1 MRNFRSY
8 AVLLAA
14 LTIFSPTFS
23 NVSPVFA
30 QEGTTV
36 SEEAKMLYEDAIGL
50 KKKGKQKEAINSY
63 IKALRKDRTI
73 LAFDDEGLI
82 EASYKD
88 SVAKLKESPD
98 DIKLLEVCGFLASVG
113 YSDNNTAITYYEKI
127 VELVEDEGVKERTQ
141 NLIERLRTSAAA
153 QLAYDSAVAA
163 EMRDERIKSWAE
175 MEKIDD
181 FAEER
186 AKSSDRAERLNE
198 AYSERESL
206 QNKIPQLEDELK
218 ELQESYDKADR
229 LWYTLKDE
237 LYERRRRRLKNDLAA
252 KKEELSAARKELSS
266 IEKTVSALEKEDDS
280 AKKKEEQSAF
290 NRERESDDSEE
301 SEDEDSAFN
310 SDPSSKRNSDDSS
323 DESDDESSEESDDY
337 EEAPD
342 EEKSDEQSEEEDE
355 YSEEALSKQADEMSD
370 EDRKEK
376 LEDLIDNL

>member
-1 MRNFRSY
+1 MRKFRSY

-23 NVSPVFA
+23 YGPGSVFA
-30 QEGTTV
+30 QESTTV

-50 KKKGKQKEAINSY
+50 KKKGKLKEAINSY

-82 EASYKD
+82 EASYND
-88 SVAKLKESPD
+88 SLDKLKESPD
-98 DIKLLEVCGFLASVG
+98 DIKLLEVCGFISSVG
-113 YSDNNTAITYYEKI
+113 YSDNKTAITYYEKI
-127 VELVEDEGVKERTQ
+127 VSLVDDEGVKERTQ
-141 NLIERLRTSAAA
+141 NLIQRLKTAAEA
-153 QLAYDSAVAA
+153 QSAYDSAVAA
-163 EMRDERIKSWAE
+163 EMRDERIKTWAE
-175 MEKIDD
+175 MERIDD
-181 FAEER
+181 FAEENS
-186 AKSSDRAERLNE
+186 KSAARAEKLND

-252 KKEELSAARKELSS
+252 KKEELSAAKSELSS
-266 IEKTVSALEKEDDS
+266 LERTVAKLEKEDEA
-280 AKKKEEQSAF
+280 AKEKEEKSAF
-290 NRERESDDSEE
+290 NRRRDADKTDSEDT
-301 SEDEDSAFN
+301 EDEDSAFN
-310 SDPSSKRNSDDSS
+310 SNPSDNGS
-323 DESDDESSEESDDY
+323 DESDDS
-337 EEAPD
+337 EEAP
-342 EEKSDEQSEEEDE
+342 EASEGDGNPDEEDE

-370 EDRKEK
+370 DERKEK